1 MMEEKKNNVVLLI
14 INLVVGVIIISP
26 ILYAL
31 SVTFM
36 TPDRIFSMPPKLLPK
51 GFFLGNYKDVINTVP
66 IFRFIF
72 NSFIVS
78 VAVTV
83 GQILTSSLSAYAFSF
98 YEFRGKKLLFILTI
112 ATIMIPGEAI
122 IISNYLTIGALN
134 LLDTYTGLILP
145 CLTSAMGIF
154 MMRQYF
160 LTVPIELREASIID
174 GCTGFQFLT
183 RILMP
188 ISRPVIGSLGI
199 YIFLLTWNQY
209 MWPLLITSKPEMRTV
224 QIGMTMLQSSETQ
237 SIGMMLAGIII
248 IIIPSI
254 VIFIIGQKQL
264 IDGMTS
270 GSVKG

>member
-1 MMEEKKNNVVLLI
+1 MENKKNNIFLLLTNI
-14 INLVVGVIIISP
+14 AVGLLIISP

-36 TPDRIFSMPPKLLPK
+36 TTDQIHTMPPKFLPK
-51 GFFLGNYKDVINTVP
+51 SFFLGNYKEVIAAIP

-72 NSFIVS
+72 NSFLVS
-78 VAVTV
+78 TAVTI
-83 GQILTSSLSAYAFSF
+83 GQIITSCLSAYAFAF
-98 YEFRGKKLLFILTI
+98 YEFKGKKILFIIII
-112 ATIMIPGEAI
+112 ATVMVPGEAI
-122 IISNYLTIGALN
+122 IISNYLTISSLN

-145 CLTSAMGIF
+145 YLTSAMGIF

-160 LTVPIELREASIID
+160 LTVPIELKEASIID
-174 GCTGFQFLT
+174 GCTGLQFLT
-183 RILMP
+183 KILMP
-188 ISRPVIGSLGI
+188 ISKPIIGSLGI
-199 YIFLLTWNQY
+199 YMFLLTWNQY

-224 QIGMTMLQSSETQ
+224 QIGMTMLQSSEVQ
-237 SIGMMLAGIII
+237 SFGMMLAGIII

-254 VIFIIGQKQL
+254 FIFIIGQKQL

>member
-1 MMEEKKNNVVLLI
+1 MENKKSNLILLI
-14 INLVVGVIIISP
+14 SNLVVGILIISP

-36 TPDRIFSMPPKLLPK
+36 TSDQIFTMPPKLLPK
-51 GFFLGNYKDVINTVP
+51 SFYFGNYKAVIDTVP

-72 NSFIVS
+72 NSLVVS
-78 VAVTV
+78 IAVTV
-83 GQILTSSLSAYAFSF
+83 GQIFTSSLSAYAFSF
-98 YEFRGKKLLFILTI
+98 YEFKGKKFLFMVII

-122 IISNYLTIGALN
+122 IISNYLTIGSLN
-134 LLDTYTGLILP
+134 LLDTYTGLVLP
-145 CLTSAMGIF
+145 YLTSAMGIF
-154 MMRQYF
+154 MMRQFF
-160 LTVPIELREASIID
+160 LTVPKELREASIID

-188 ISRPVIGSLGI
+188 ISRPIIGSLGI
-199 YIFLLTWNQY
+199 YMFLTTWNQY

-224 QIGMTMLQSSETQ
+224 QIGMSMLQSAETQ
-237 SIGMMLAGIII
+237 SFGMMLAGIII

-254 VIFIIGQKQL
+254 FIFIMGQKQL

>member
-1 MMEEKKNNVVLLI
+1 MENKKSSMILLI
-14 INLVVGVIIISP
+14 SNLLVGLLMISP

-36 TPDRIFSMPPKLLPK
+36 TTDQIHTMPPKLFPK
-51 GFFLGNYKDVINTVP
+51 SFYLGNYKDVINTVP

-72 NSFIVS
+72 NSLIVS
-78 VAVTV
+78 IAVTI
-83 GQILTSSLSAYAFSF
+83 GQILTSCLSAYAFAF
-98 YEFRGKKLLFILTI
+98 YEFKGKKILFIIMI

-122 IISNYLTIGALN
+122 IISNYLTIGSLK

-145 CLTSAMGIF
+145 YLASAMGIF

-160 LTVPIELREASIID
+160 LTVPKELREASIID
-174 GCTGFQFLT
+174 GCSGFQFLT
-183 RILMP
+183 KILMP
-188 ISRPVIGSLGI
+188 ISKPIISSLGI

-224 QIGMTMLQSSETQ
+224 QIGLSMLQSAEVQ
-237 SIGMMLAGIII
+237 SFGMMLAGIII

-254 VIFIIGQKQL
+254 FIFIIGQKQL

>member
-1 MMEEKKNNVVLLI
+1 MKNKKSNVILLI
-14 INLVVGVIIISP
+14 SNLVVGLLMISP

-31 SVTFM
+31 SVTLM
-36 TPDRIFSMPPKLLPK
+36 TSDQIHSMPPRLLPK
-51 GFFLGNYKDVINTVP
+51 NFYLGNYKDVIAAVP

-78 VAVTV
+78 TAVTI
-83 GQILTSSLSAYAFSF
+83 GQISTSCLSAYAFAF
-98 YEFRGKKLLFILTI
+98 YEFKGKKILFIIII

-122 IISNYLTIGALN
+122 IISNYLTIGSLK
-134 LLDTYTGLILP
+134 LLDTYTGLVLP
-145 CLTSAMGIF
+145 YLTSAMGIF

-160 LTVPIELREASIID
+160 LTVPKELKEASIID
-174 GCTGFQFLT
+174 GCSGFQFLT
-183 RILMP
+183 KILMP
-188 ISRPVIGSLGI
+188 ISKPIIGSLGI

-224 QIGMTMLQSSETQ
+224 QIGMSMLQSAEVQ
-237 SIGMMLAGIII
+237 SFGMMLAGIII

-254 VIFIIGQKQL
+254 FIFIIGQKQL